1 MELLK
6 LFLLP
11 VKVVGL
17 SRACAKREK
26 KKDIFRSCFSQIS
39 LAQQGKVLTSDN
51 KFILTLNN
59 GM

>member
-26 KKDIFRSCFSQIS
+26 KLTFFGRVFRKF
-39 LAQQGKVLTSDN
+39 LWPN
-51 KFILTLNN
+51 KEKY
-59 GM
+59 

>member
-17 SRACAKREK
+17 SRREK
-26 KKDIFRSCFSQIS
+26 KLTIFGRVFRKF
-39 LAQQGKVLTSDN
+39 LWPN
-51 KFILTLNN
+51 KEKY
-59 GM
+59 